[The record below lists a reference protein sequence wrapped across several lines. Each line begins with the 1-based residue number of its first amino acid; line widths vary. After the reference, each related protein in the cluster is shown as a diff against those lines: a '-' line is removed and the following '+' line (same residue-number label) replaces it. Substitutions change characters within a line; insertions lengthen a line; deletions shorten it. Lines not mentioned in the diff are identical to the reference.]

1 MGKGVGNRGLR
12 RGGNGVIITKW
23 KYIGAN
29 VFRIFTNLH
38 SAIYFLRHG
47 YGNEDK
53 KGEKFLHRFLLEEKS
68 LCRKSISKKKKR
80 ENKRKEKATRVVNM
94 LINADSFSSRFKE
107 NERVFKIKKRRRK
120 EKKERRKIFSDET
133 LGSRSKFYY
142 APPSSSLGDPL
153 TNFDFSQLFD
163 VEI

>member
-1 MGKGVGNRGLR
+1 MSK
-12 RGGNGVIITKW
+12 
-23 KYIGAN
+23 KY
-29 VFRIFTNLH
+29 F
-38 SAIYFLRHG
+38 
-47 YGNEDK
+47 K
-53 KGEKFLHRFLLEEKS
+53 
-68 LCRKSISKKKKR
+68 KKKKR
-80 ENKRKEKATRVVNM
+80 KNKRKEKATRVVNM

-142 APPSSSLGDPL
+142 ALPSSSLGDPL

>member
-1 MGKGVGNRGLR
+1 MSK
-12 RGGNGVIITKW
+12 
-23 KYIGAN
+23 KY
-29 VFRIFTNLH
+29 F
-38 SAIYFLRHG
+38 
-47 YGNEDK
+47 
-53 KGEKFLHRFLLEEKS
+53 
-68 LCRKSISKKKKR
+68 KKKKR

-107 NERVFKIKKRRRK
+107 NERVFKIKKRTRQRK

>member
-1 MGKGVGNRGLR
+1 MFSEFSPTSIPPFTFFATDTETKIR
-12 RGGNGVIITKW
+12 RGKNFCI
-23 KYIGAN
+23 
-29 VFRIFTNLH
+29 VFSSKR
-38 SAIYFLRHG
+38 RVCV
-47 YGNEDK
+47 
-53 KGEKFLHRFLLEEKS
+53 EKVFQ
-68 LCRKSISKKKKR
+68 KKKKR
-80 ENKRKEKATRVVNM
+80 KNKRKEKATRVVNM

-107 NERVFKIKKRRRK
+107 NERVFKIKKRTRRRK

>member
-1 MGKGVGNRGLR
+1 MSK
-12 RGGNGVIITKW
+12 
-23 KYIGAN
+23 KY
-29 VFRIFTNLH
+29 F
-38 SAIYFLRHG
+38 
-47 YGNEDK
+47 K
-53 KGEKFLHRFLLEEKS
+53 K
-68 LCRKSISKKKKR
+68 KKKKR